1 MFPVS
6 GSSLRA
12 RTDFFQVLIAVA
24 LKRLS
29 ALSFVMMGVLKA
41 RSDAKTWKLNGQHT
55 NGSHDERITI
65 PMAAKGASLFCHAGW
80 LGSGRFFF
88 SFSGRSGRQP
98 RLGRFWSG
106 LA

>member
-6 GSSLRA
+6 GSSRA
-12 RTDFFQVLIAVA
+12 RTDFQVLIAVA

-41 RSDAKTWKLNGQHT
+41 RADATWKLNAH
-55 NGSHDERITI
+55 ERISRTDHDSDGRQGRLALL
-65 PMAAKGASLFCHAGW
+65 PCRLARV
-80 LGSGRFFF
+80 GSFFF